1 MLHLT
6 ARNILRHAKHTL
18 ESGTARSVAISTTA
32 GTVGLVAGK
41 REDAKKVPIAAIA
54 LGLVAKA
61 GHFHTIGDGLMSG
74 GATLLGYR
82 TGARL
87 ARKERPRSPEMPRMP
102 ASAPARP
109 VAAAAAAPAQ
119 RRPQPG
125 HPGHKRG

>member
-6 ARNILRHAKHTL
+6 ARKLLHQAKHAL
-18 ESGTARSVAISTTA
+18 ETGTARSVAISTTA
-32 GTVGLVAGK
+32 GGVGLAAGK

-54 LGLVAKA
+54 LGLLAKA
-61 GHFHTIGDGLMSG
+61 GRFHTIGDGLMSG

-82 TGARL
+82 FGARM

-102 ASAPARP
+102 GSAPARP
-109 VAAAAAAPAQ
+109 AAPMAQ

-125 HPGHKRG
+125 HPGHKRA